1 MSENLVPIFAK
12 IDCVKIDKA
21 RLFAGKNG
29 AKYLDVILVPT
40 RDNAYGNEYMIVQSV
55 SKEEREAGVKG
66 PILGNAKLS
75 QRQPQQGG
83 GSYRP
88 ASAAQKPAPK
98 RDESEEPFF

>member
-12 IDCVKIDKA
+12 IDCVKIEKQ
-21 RLFAGKNG
+21 RLFAGKKG
-29 AKYLDVILVPT
+29 AKYLDAILVPT
-40 RDNAYGNEYMIVQSV
+40 PNSEYGDFMIVQSV

-75 QRQPQQGG
+75 QKQQAG

-88 ASAAQKPAPK
+88 AGALPK
-98 RDESEEPFF
+98 KAGPGQDDDSDSVPF